1 MDVSGSMRKKV
12 VLFFGCVLMFQ
23 GALALAWYAYLQL
36 DMFLVQRAASRLI
49 DERSRHNSESP
60 GDRSLPHAL
69 VIVPPRPG
77 EPVGRI
83 EIPRLHMSVMIL
95 EGTAPRL
102 LRMAAGHIGGTA
114 LPGRAGNI
122 GIAAHRDALF
132 RPLKDIRHQDKI
144 VLTTSYGTFRY
155 VVVEVEIVDPT
166 DVQVLHST
174 ADPELTLIT
183 CYPFTYLGAAP
194 KRFVVHAR
202 QELS

>member
-1 MDVSGSMRKKV
+1 
-12 VLFFGCVLMFQ
+12 MFQ

-49 DERSRHNSESP
+49 DERSRHNSESS

-95 EGTAPRL
+95 EGTAPRV

>member
-1 MDVSGSMRKKV
+1 
-12 VLFFGCVLMFQ
+12 
-23 GALALAWYAYLQL
+23 
-36 DMFLVQRAASRLI
+36 
-49 DERSRHNSESP
+49 
-60 GDRSLPHAL
+60 
-69 VIVPPRPG
+69 
-77 EPVGRI
+77 
-83 EIPRLHMSVMIL
+83 MSVVIF
-95 EGTAPRL
+95 EGTAPRV

-166 DVQVLHST
+166 DLQVLQST
-174 ADPELTLIT
+174 ANPELPLIT

-202 QELS
+202 ETAVSL